1 MKNKEEKKESFLK
14 KHWSNILFGIVVV
27 LFIVPQTRTPIQ
39 VFLNKIISFSPSEIS
54 EDDRE
59 SLKNYNWVLM
69 NEKGED
75 INFNQ
80 SKDKVVIINYWATW
94 CAPCIAEM
102 PSLQEL
108 YTEFKD
114 DVDFYFVTNDDPQ
127 KVNTF
132 IAKNDYNMPSY
143 RQRSQAPQI
152 LQSSSLPTTYMIS
165 KKGEIIMKKIG
176 SANWSSDKVK
186 NTIRENL

>member
-1 MKNKEEKKESFLK
+1 MKNKEKKKESFLK

-69 NEKGED
+69 NEKGDD

-132 IAKNDYNMPSY
+132 MAKNDYDMPSY
-143 RQRSQAPQI
+143 RQRSQAPQL
-152 LQSSSLPTTYMIS
+152 LQSSSLPTTYVIS
-165 KKGEIIMKKIG
+165 KTGEIIMKKIG

-186 NTIRENL
+186 NTIKENL

>member
-14 KHWSNILFGIVVV
+14 KHWSNILFG
-27 LFIVPQTRTPIQ
+27 LFVILLIIPQTRTPIQ
-39 VFLNKIISFSPSEIS
+39 VFINKIISFSPSEIS

-59 SLKNYNWVLM
+59 SLKTYNWVLM
-69 NEKGED
+69 NERGED

-114 DVDFYFVTNDDPQ
+114 DVDFYFVTNDEPQ

-132 IAKNDYNMPSY
+132 MSKNDYDMPSY

>member
-1 MKNKEEKKESFLK
+1 MKNNEKKESFLK
-14 KHWSNILFGIVVV
+14 KHWSNILFGIVVT
-27 LFIVPQTRTPIQ
+27 LFIIPQTRTPIQ

-54 EDDRE
+54 EDERE
-59 SLKNYNWVLM
+59 SLKTYNWILM
-69 NEKGED
+69 NEKGEGV
-75 INFNQ
+75 NFKQ
-80 SKDKVVIINYWATW
+80 SKGKVTIINYWATW

-102 PSLQEL
+102 PNLQEL

-114 DVDFYFVTNDDPQ
+114 EVDFYFITNDDPQ

-132 IAKNDYNMPSY
+132 MAENNYDMPSY
-143 RQRSQAPQI
+143 RQTSQAPLL
-152 LQSSSLPTTYMIS
+152 LQSSSLPTTYVIS

-186 NTIRENL
+186 NTIKENL

>member
-27 LFIVPQTRTPIQ
+27 LFIIPQTRTPIQ

-102 PSLQEL
+102 PSFQEL

-132 IAKNDYNMPSY
+132 MAKNDYDMPSY
-143 RQRSQAPQI
+143 RQRSQAPQL
-152 LQSSSLPTTYMIS
+152 LQSSSLPTTYVIS
-165 KKGEIIMKKIG
+165 KTGEIIMKKIG

-186 NTIRENL
+186 NTIKENL

>member
-1 MKNKEEKKESFLK
+1 
-14 KHWSNILFGIVVV
+14 
-27 LFIVPQTRTPIQ
+27 
-39 VFLNKIISFSPSEIS
+39 
-54 EDDRE
+54 
-59 SLKNYNWVLM
+59 M
-69 NEKGED
+69 NERGED

-114 DVDFYFVTNDDPQ
+114 DVDFYFVTNDEPQ

-132 IAKNDYNMPSY
+132 MSKNDYDMPSY

>member
-14 KHWSNILFGIVVV
+14 KHWSNILFG
-27 LFIVPQTRTPIQ
+27 LFVILLIIPQTRTPIQ
-39 VFLNKIISFSPSEIS
+39 VFINKIISFSPSEIS

-59 SLKNYNWVLM
+59 SLKTYNWVLM
-69 NEKGED
+69 NERGED

-132 IAKNDYNMPSY
+132 MSKNDYDMPSY

>member
-69 NEKGED
+69 NEKGDD

-132 IAKNDYNMPSY
+132 MAKNDYDMPSY
-143 RQRSQAPQI
+143 RQRSQAPQL
-152 LQSSSLPTTYMIS
+152 LQSSSLPTTYVIS
-165 KKGEIIMKKIG
+165 KTGDIIMKKIG

-186 NTIRENL
+186 NTIKENL